1 MMKTCVIIGGGL
13 GGLFC
18 GALLAK
24 NGIKVTVLE
33 KNSIIGGGLQC
44 FKREDAVF
52 ETGMHTIGG
61 FTKSG
66 NLHCLCNYLGIL
78 DDLKIKHLPEECIDE
93 VVVLNNG
100 DKYKIPSGK
109 QNFIKI
115 LSEYFPHESQGIN
128 QYVNALYKLTEEVP
142 LFYLKEDKPITAQR
156 SEMFLWSVNDFIAH
170 FIKDRTLQNLL
181 AFLSPLYA
189 GVRNHTPAYIH
200 ALINVLYINGS
211 ARFIGGGLHLAKSLK
226 KVIEENGG
234 EVRHNEEVISISI
247 KDSRIE
253 NVETTGDK
261 YVADSYISS
270 ICPTALLPLLP
281 KGALG
286 KLFEKRLEE
295 IPVTTSAFSVFI
307 KFKPSS
313 FPFINQTIHVHDNI
327 ENVWTKNK
335 VDSTLWP
342 QSFILITPPDAINQ
356 QFASKMIV
364 LCLMDYEEVKQ
375 WSDSVVGHR
384 QQSYYE
390 WKKKLESR
398 ILDKLGKLYPGIQ
411 EKIEMV
417 ESASPLTIRDYYH
430 TKQGSIYGFRKDCE
444 DIFLSQLSVYT
455 KLHNLFLTGQ
465 NINLHGIC
473 GVPLT
478 SILTAEAILGSNV
491 ILDQLNKNEI

>member
-66 NLHCLCNYLGIL
+66 NLHRMCKYLGIL
-78 DDLKIKHLPEECIDE
+78 EDLKIKHLPEECIDE

-115 LSEYFPHESQGIN
+115 LSEYFPHESQGII

-189 GVRNHTPAYIH
+189 GVRDQTPAYIH
-200 ALINVLYINGS
+200 ALVNVLYINGS
-211 ARFIGGGLHLAKSLK
+211 ARFIGGGLQLAKALK
-226 KVIEENGG
+226 KVIENHGG
-234 EVRHNEEVISISI
+234 EVKNNEEVISVSV
-247 KDSRIE
+247 KDSLIE
-253 NVETTGDK
+253 GVETYRNK
-261 YVADSYISS
+261 YKADAYISS
-270 ICPTALLPLLP
+270 ICPTSLLRLLP
-281 KGALG
+281 KGTLG
-286 KLFEKRLEE
+286 KLYEKRLES
-295 IPVTTSAFSVFI
+295 IPFTTSAFSVFI
-307 KFKPSS
+307 KFRPFS
-313 FPFINQTIHVHDNI
+313 FPFVNQTVHVHDNI
-327 ENVWTKNK
+327 ENVWNKNK
-335 VDSTLWP
+335 VGATDWP
-342 QSFILITPPDAINQ
+342 QSFMLITPPDTYSQ

-375 WSDSVVGHR
+375 WSDSVVGNR
-384 QQSYYE
+384 PQSYYE
-390 WKKKLESR
+390 WKKELER
-398 ILDKLGKLYPGIQ
+398 HVLDKLAILYPGIQ
-411 EKIEMV
+411 DKIDMV

-430 TKQGSIYGFRKDCE
+430 TKQGSLYGFRKDCD
-444 DIFLSQLSVYT
+444 DIFLSQFTVFT
-455 KLHNLFLTGQ
+455 KLNNLFLAGQ
-465 NINLHGIC
+465 NVNLHGIC

-478 SILTAEAILGSNV
+478 SILTTEAILGSNV
-491 ILDQLNKNEI
+491 ILNQLNKNEN